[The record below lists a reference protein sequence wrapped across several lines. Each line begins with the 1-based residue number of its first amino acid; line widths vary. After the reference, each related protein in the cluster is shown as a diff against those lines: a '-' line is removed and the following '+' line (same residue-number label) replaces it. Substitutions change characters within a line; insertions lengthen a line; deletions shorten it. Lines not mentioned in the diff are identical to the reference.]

1 MAAGWSL
8 RKAGP
13 ADADS
18 LALIGSATFLET
30 FAGLLAGDAIVA
42 HCARAHAAGTYR
54 HILEEGGTAWL
65 AEAEPGGAPIGYALL
80 AKADLPGMATDGSDL
95 ELKRIYAL
103 SRFHGSG
110 LGAELMRS
118 VIAEAE
124 GRGAKRLLLGVFVGN
139 KRARAFYARQGF
151 SEIAERRFQVGEQFC
166 EDVVLARSLQS

>member
-1 MAAGWSL
+1 
-8 RKAGP
+8 
-13 ADADS
+13 
-18 LALIGSATFLET
+18 
-30 FAGLLAGDAIVA
+30 
-42 HCARAHAAGTYR
+42 
-54 HILEEGGTAWL
+54 
-65 AEAEPGGAPIGYALL
+65 
-80 AKADLPGMATDGSDL
+80 MATDGSDL

-103 SRFHGSG
+103 SRLHGSG